1 MTLPK
6 DERLILIDRLIDG
19 YRRRIDNSEFSIQ
32 IQLCEEIILD
42 LQDIRNLITKL
53 TDSSTNEIK
62 SEQK

>member
-6 DERLILIDRLIDG
+6 DERLVLIDRLIDG

-42 LQDIRNLITKL
+42 LQDIRTLITKQ
-53 TDSSTNEIK
+53 SRSNAE
-62 SEQK
+62 